1 MKLSLLKI
9 VQGGLLSGMPSL
21 VYNPFSKNGFNIPL
35 TISPKSLYLNFQ
47 LSDEN
52 SEYINNYIQK
62 YTDRLSITPISLF
75 PNEKKKNYLSINI
88 YNCSSPAFLNKEKQT
103 TRCEINT
110 YVKDIVTGNYGTLI
124 LDYISNELSMDPI
137 NLFKPSSNLFYTND
151 CSDTIKLNGISHNED
166 IDLKFEVNAPIT
178 SDCYINTDLI
188 KYSDFIYYN
197 NGIYDKLYYDST
209 LVEAPIQI
217 ISTKHNHNFMFKYRE
232 LDFKKIDSIF
242 FFENNINFVGGMWDN
257 L

>member
-21 VYNPFSKNGFNIPL
+21 IYNPISRNGFNIPL
-35 TISPKSLYLNFQ
+35 TISPKSLYLNFH
-47 LSDEN
+47 LSDKK
-52 SEYINNYIQK
+52 SQYINDYIQK
-62 YTDRLSITPISLF
+62 YTRRLSITPISLF
-75 PNEKKKNYLSINI
+75 PNEQKKNYLSINI

-110 YVKDIVTGNYGTLI
+110 YVKDTVTGNCGTLI

-137 NLFKPSSNLFYTND
+137 NLFKPKSNLFYTND
-151 CSDTIKLNGISHNED
+151 CSDTIIINGTSCKDD
-166 IDLKFEVNAPIT
+166 IDLTIKVSSPTT
-178 SDCYINTDLI
+178 SKCDINTELI
-188 KYSDFIYYN
+188 KYSDFIYYK

-209 LVEAPIQI
+209 LVEAPIRI
-217 ISTKHNHNFMFKYRE
+217 IVSRYNHNLRFNYKE
-232 LDFKKIDSIF
+232 LIFEKADSIF